1 MSVSAFEWAQ
11 VRESTGM
18 ALAAIRSSKL
28 RSILTLLGIVVGVF
42 SIISVM
48 TALDVLRNSIEEGLA
63 QLGANTYQIQK
74 MTIDFN
80 STPAER
86 RKMWN
91 RKDITFRQALMVKDK
106 ASHATAVGFEISR
119 GGRIIFWKSAKTNPN
134 VSMIGMNPDA
144 ILTNDLLIDQ
154 GRSFSNEDGAFAR
167 PVAILGAT
175 VAEKLFPPNISPIGE
190 SIRMDGDIY
199 QVVGVFTKKGSML
212 GGEQDNLVVIPLET
226 FFHRHGSVGHSIN
239 IMVKVRSRELVEE
252 SIEESRAILRLA
264 RNVPPGADDD
274 FGYFTNDSLI
284 KQFNEF
290 TFYFRL
296 GVLVVSSIALVA
308 AGVGIMNIMLVS
320 VTERTREIGIR
331 KAIGARR
338 SDVLSQFIIE
348 AVILSEIGGV
358 IGILFGVL
366 GGNVVGLLLKVP
378 AVIPWEWVGAG
389 FGVCTLVGFV
399 FGVYPAWKASQ
410 LDPVEA
416 LRYE

>member
-1 MSVSAFEWAQ
+1 MSVTAFEWAQ
-11 VRESTGM
+11 IRESTAM
-18 ALAAIRSSKL
+18 ALAAIRASKL
-28 RSILTLLGIVVGVF
+28 RSVLTLLGIVVGVF

-48 TALDVLRNSIEEGLA
+48 TALGVLRNSIEEGLA

-91 RKDITFRQALMVKDK
+91 RKDITYQQALLVKERSSF
-106 ASHATAVGFEISR
+106 AQAVGFEISR
-119 GGRIIFWKSAKTNPN
+119 GGRIIFWRGVKTNPN
-134 VSMIGMNPDA
+134 VSMIGMNADG
-144 ILTNDLLIDQ
+144 IVTNDLTVDH
-154 GRSFSNEDGAFAR
+154 GRTFTNEDGVFAR
-167 PVAILGAT
+167 PVAILGST
-175 VAEKLFPPNISPIGE
+175 VAEKLFPPQVSPVGQM
-190 SIRMDGDIY
+190 IRMDQNMY
-199 QVVGVFTKKGSML
+199 QVIGVFTKKGSML
-212 GGEQDNLVVIPLET
+212 GGEQDNMVVIPLET
-226 FFHRHGSVGHSIN
+226 FFHRHGSVGHSLN
-239 IMVKVRSRELVEE
+239 IMVKVRSREDVEE

-264 RNVPPGADDD
+264 RKVPPGADDD

-348 AVILSEIGGV
+348 AVILSEIGGL
-358 IGILFGVL
+358 IGIVFGVL

-378 AVIPWEWVGAG
+378 AVIPWEWVFAG

-399 FGVYPAWKASQ
+399 FGVYPAWKASM